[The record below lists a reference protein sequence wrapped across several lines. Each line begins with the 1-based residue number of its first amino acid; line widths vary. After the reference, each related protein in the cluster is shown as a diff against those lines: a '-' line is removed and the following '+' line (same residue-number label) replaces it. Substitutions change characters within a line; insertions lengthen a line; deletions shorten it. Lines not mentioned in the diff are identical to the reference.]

1 MAGQAG
7 AKRGSIGRPART
19 VAVIFV
25 GVGPL
30 LAGCAN
36 EIAPQKLGGPM
47 PQAIAA
53 PAKAAP
59 MLVEQEPLR
68 RGAHSDRVLSAIA
81 LERVTG
87 RQPAANR
94 LLPQR

>member
-1 MAGQAG
+1 
-7 AKRGSIGRPART
+7 
-19 VAVIFV
+19 
-25 GVGPL
+25 
-30 LAGCAN
+30 
-36 EIAPQKLGGPM
+36 M